1 MNKHTFTNLYRPIL
15 AVLGIAAI
23 ITDLV
28 HGITTIP
35 GFSIVNYFSFFTILS
50 TLFAS
55 FVLLFSTFKKDIPLL
70 RGAATLFML
79 ITGIIYFLLLR
90 NEPIEIAWVNAVF
103 HYILPV
109 MLLIDWLLN
118 PPMSKIPFSKAF
130 LWLLFPA
137 LFLIYSLTRGFFIN
151 WYPYPFM
158 NVAEIGYAQTFINAV
173 FVGLGMA
180 SLVLL
185 VNGIHRL
192 RLRML

>member
-1 MNKHTFTNLYRPIL
+1 MNKHTLVKLYRPIL
-15 AVLGIAAI
+15 AAAGIAAI
-23 ITDLV
+23 ITDLF
-28 HGITTIP
+28 HGITSIP
-35 GFSIVNYFSFFTILS
+35 GFSVVNYFSFFTILS
-50 TLFAS
+50 TLFTS
-55 FVLLFSTFKKDIPLL
+55 IILLFVTFKKDVPLL
-70 RGAATLFML
+70 RGGATLFML

-103 HYILPV
+103 HYILPA

-118 PPMSKIPFSKAF
+118 PPVSKISFSKAF

-137 LFLIYSLTRGFFIN
+137 LFFAYSLTRGFFSN

-185 VNGIHRL
+185 VNAVHRL
-192 RLRML
+192 RLRMS

>member
-1 MNKHTFTNLYRPIL
+1 MNKHTPTKLYRPIL
-15 AVLGIAAI
+15 AAAGIAAI
-23 ITDLV
+23 ITDLI
-28 HGITTIP
+28 HGVTTIP
-35 GFSIVNYFSFFTILS
+35 GFSVVNYFSFFTILS
-50 TLFAS
+50 TLFTS
-55 FVLLFSTFKKDIPLL
+55 IILLLTTFKKDAPLL

-118 PPMSKIPFSKAF
+118 PPANKIPFSKAF

-137 LFLIYSLTRGFFIN
+137 LFFLYSLTRGIFIN

-158 NVAEIGYAQTFINAV
+158 DVAEIGYAQTFINAV

-180 SLVLL
+180 SLVLV

-192 RLRML
+192 RLRAA